1 MAPDTNVT
9 FTPKSEEFW
18 ARQFPLIDQASLDR
32 LQDKWDRAEVERQER
47 ERQGR
52 L

>member
-1 MAPDTNVT
+1 MNDSNVT
-9 FTPKSEEFW
+9 FTPLSEAFW
-18 ARQFPLIDQASLDR
+18 ARQLPLIDQASLDR
-32 LQDKWDRAEVERQER
+32 LQDKWDRAEVERQKR